1 MLRYNG
7 TEREAQP
14 GACTGG
20 PPRTLRPPLANKRA
34 FCRQPLRTI
43 ANLRNSIDTDC
54 SLCTSF
60 FTRFDFH
67 LQNWKSK
74 TNLEKGLNKTFEWY
88 FNNKKFYK
96 QLSKV

>member
-20 PPRTLRPPLANKRA
+20 SPRTLRPPLANKRA

-60 FTRFDFH
+60 SQGLIFICRIG
-67 LQNWKSK
+67 
-74 TNLEKGLNKTFEWY
+74 NLKQTWPNVVINKLVLNC
-88 FNNKKFYK
+88 
-96 QLSKV
+96 